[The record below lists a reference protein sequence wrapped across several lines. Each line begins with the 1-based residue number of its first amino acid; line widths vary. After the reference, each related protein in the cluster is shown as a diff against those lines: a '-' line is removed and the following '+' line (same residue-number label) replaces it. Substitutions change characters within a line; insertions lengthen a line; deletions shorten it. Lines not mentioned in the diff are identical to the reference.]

1 MRQMNILFE
10 RPKLLKLTQEE
21 IYHLNIP
28 VSTSYLIC
36 INNLKLT
43 HKENSK
49 DSFPV
54 NSTKNMRKN
63 NTDSTQAFKK
73 SEEKITLSLFCEV
86 SITLIPKRGKII
98 QLKNTQTNIL
108 HIT

>member
-21 IYHLNIP
+21 TYHLNIP
-28 VSTSYLIC
+28 VSISYLIC
-36 INNLKLT
+36 INSLKLS

-49 DSFPV
+49 DSFPM

-63 NTDSTQAFKK
+63 NTDSTQAF
-73 SEEKITLSLFCEV
+73 
-86 SITLIPKRGKII
+86 
-98 QLKNTQTNIL
+98 
-108 HIT
+108 